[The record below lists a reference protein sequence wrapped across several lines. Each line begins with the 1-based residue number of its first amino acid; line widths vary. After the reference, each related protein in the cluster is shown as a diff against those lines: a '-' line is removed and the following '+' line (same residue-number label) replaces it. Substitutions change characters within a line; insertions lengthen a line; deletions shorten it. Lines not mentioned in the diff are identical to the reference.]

1 MKKLFLTI
9 LVIFVICINF
19 INAQTFQDNTY
30 YKRLYY
36 TCKVWGFLKYFHSEV
51 AKVTNNWNLVLFQ
64 TLDKVKNDTSNSDF
78 NKTLG
83 NMINSAGNMA
93 QPRTQLPN
101 IPDSLKC
108 NLNLNWMNDPVFSN
122 KIRERLDTVRDWF
135 RPQNNF
141 YVQSNSLGLTFNTDK
156 AYYSSTDAYASENYR
171 LLTLFRYWNI
181 INYFFPDKYLMDK
194 NWDSTLVEFI
204 PKMDNASDSLSFF
217 LTFLELST
225 RLNDSHAITNSEVWC
240 SIFGCYY
247 LPLVLK
253 YVENETVV
261 TRVLQNNLGIKT
273 GDIIKSINNVDIQT
287 IRDSLKRYTPGSND
301 AAINRNINDYF
312 LIRGQKGQVKMT
324 IENDSGQ
331 RDIILQCN
339 MTYTEYINLYTKHS
353 PVWEKIFKGSK
364 VYGYVDMGRL
374 ETSGIDSMYNDLW
387 NTDAIIFDIRNYPNG
402 TLGYLL
408 KYLFRDPIHI
418 ADFTMPDVKYPGTL
432 YWSPSNIIVSV
443 DDPEIYSKTI
453 FILMDENT
461 QSQAEYTVMG
471 LEQYPKALK
480 IGSQT
485 AGADGNWCLI
495 YLPGGITTHF
505 TGMGTFYPD
514 HRPTQRIG
522 IVPDIYVFPS
532 IEGIRNG
539 EDEVLEAA
547 LNYTP
552 DGIQNNSLN
561 ENLKFSLYQNYPN
574 PFNPTTTIKYAIPK
588 PSHVVVKIYD
598 PLGKEVTT
606 LVNKELRPGSY
617 QIKFDGS
624 SLSSGIYFYQ
634 MVADGFL
641 ETKKL
646 ILLK

>member
-9 LVIFVICINF
+9 LVVFVICINF
-19 INAQTFQDNTY
+19 INAQTFQDDTY

-51 AKVTNNWNLVLFQ
+51 AKVTKNWDLVLFQ
-64 TLDKVKNDTSNSDF
+64 TLDNVKNDASNYDF
-78 NKTLG
+78 NKTLESI
-83 NMINSAGNMA
+83 INSAGKMA
-93 QPRTQLPN
+93 QPSTQLPDV
-101 IPDSLKC
+101 PDSLKY
-108 NLNLNWMNDPVFSN
+108 NLNLNWLSDPVFSN
-122 KIRERLDTVRDWF
+122 EIRARLDTVRDWF

-156 AYYSSTDAYASENYR
+156 AYYSNTNAFASENYR

-194 NWDSTLVEFI
+194 NWDSTLIEFI
-204 PKMDNASDSLSFF
+204 PKIDNASDSLSFF

-240 SIFGCYY
+240 SLFGCYY
-247 LPLVLK
+247 LPLTLK
-253 YVENETVV
+253 YVEKETVV
-261 TRVLQNNLGIKT
+261 ARVLEKKLEIKP
-273 GDIIKSINNVDIQT
+273 GDIIKSINNLDIQT
-287 IRDSLKRYTPGSND
+287 IRDSLRRYTPGSND

-312 LIRGQKGQVKMT
+312 LVRGQKGQVNMT
-324 IENDSGQ
+324 IENESGQ
-331 RDIILQCN
+331 KDIVLQCN

-353 PVWEKIFKGSK
+353 PVWKKIFKGSK
-364 VYGYVDMGRL
+364 VYGYVDMERL
-374 ETSGIDSMYNDLW
+374 EISGVDSMFNNLW

-402 TLGYLL
+402 TLWYLL
-408 KYLFRDPIHI
+408 NYLFRDDIHI
-418 ADFTMPDVKYPGTL
+418 ADFTIPDVKYPGTL
-432 YWSPSNIIVSV
+432 YWSYSNIGSV
-443 DDPEIYSKTI
+443 NPSELYRKNI

-471 LEQYPKALK
+471 LEQYPKAIK

-514 HRPTQRIG
+514 HRQTQRIG
-522 IVPDIYVFPS
+522 IIPDIFVYPT
-532 IEGIRNG
+532 IEGIREG
-539 EDEVLEAA
+539 KDEVLEAA
-547 LNYTP
+547 LNYSP
-552 DGIQNNSLN
+552 DGVQNNSLN
-561 ENLKFSLYQNYPN
+561 KNLKFSLYQNYPN
-574 PFNPTTTIKYAIPK
+574 PFNPITVIEFTVAKRQLVSIK
-588 PSHVVVKIYD
+588 VYD
-598 PLGKEVTT
+598 LLGREIAT
-606 LVNKELRPGSY
+606 LVNEEKPGGNY
-617 QIKFDGS
+617 KVEFDGS
-624 SLSSGIYFYQ
+624 KFTSGIYFYRMQ
-634 MVADGFL
+634 AGTFF

>member
-36 TCKVWGFLKYFHSEV
+36 TCKVWGFLKYFHTEV

-64 TLDKVKNDTSNSDF
+64 TLDNVKNDTSNSDF

-93 QPRTQLPN
+93 LPRTQLPN

-122 KIRERLDTVRDWF
+122 KIRERLDTVKDWF

-324 IENDSGQ
+324 IENDSEQ

-339 MTYTEYINLYTKHS
+339 MTYIEYINLYTKHS

-461 QSQAEYTVMG
+461 QSQAEYTIMG

-522 IVPDIYVFPS
+522 IVPDIYVFPT

-574 PFNPTTTIKYAIPK
+574 PFNPRTTIKYAIPK
-588 PSHVVVKIYD
+588 QSHVVVKIYD

>member
-9 LVIFVICINF
+9 LVVFVICINF
-19 INAQTFQDNTY
+19 INAQTFQDDTY

-51 AKVTNNWNLVLFQ
+51 AKVTKNWDLVLFQ
-64 TLDKVKNDTSNSDF
+64 TLDNVKNDASNYDF
-78 NKTLG
+78 NKTLESI
-83 NMINSAGNMA
+83 INSAGKMA
-93 QPRTQLPN
+93 QPSTQLPDV
-101 IPDSLKC
+101 PDSLKY
-108 NLNLNWMNDPVFSN
+108 NLNLNWLSDPVFSN
-122 KIRERLDTVRDWF
+122 EIRARLDTVRDWF

-156 AYYSSTDAYASENYR
+156 AYYSNTNAFASENYR

-204 PKMDNASDSLSFF
+204 PKIDNASDSLSFF

-240 SIFGCYY
+240 SLFGCYY
-247 LPLVLK
+247 LPLTLK
-253 YVENETVV
+253 YVEKETVV
-261 TRVLQNNLGIKT
+261 ARVLEKKLEIKP
-273 GDIIKSINNVDIQT
+273 GDIIKSINNLDIQT
-287 IRDSLKRYTPGSND
+287 IRDSLRRYTPGSND

-312 LIRGQKGQVKMT
+312 LVRGQKGQVNMT
-324 IENDSGQ
+324 IENESGQ
-331 RDIILQCN
+331 KDIVLQCN

-353 PVWEKIFKGSK
+353 PVWKKIFKGSK
-364 VYGYVDMGRL
+364 VYGYVDMERL
-374 ETSGIDSMYNDLW
+374 EISGVDSMFNNLW

-402 TLGYLL
+402 TLWYLL
-408 KYLFRDPIHI
+408 NYLFRDDIHI
-418 ADFTMPDVKYPGTL
+418 ADFTIPDVKYPGTL
-432 YWSPSNIIVSV
+432 YWSYSNIGSV
-443 DDPEIYSKTI
+443 NPSELYRKNI

-471 LEQYPKALK
+471 LEQYPKAIK

-514 HRPTQRIG
+514 HRQTQRIG
-522 IVPDIYVFPS
+522 IIPDIFVYPT
-532 IEGIRNG
+532 IEGIREG
-539 EDEVLEAA
+539 KDEVLEAA
-547 LNYTP
+547 LNYSP
-552 DGIQNNSLN
+552 DGVQNNSLN
-561 ENLKFSLYQNYPN
+561 KNLKFSLYQNYPN
-574 PFNPTTTIKYAIPK
+574 PFNPITVIEFTVAKRQLVSIK
-588 PSHVVVKIYD
+588 VYD
-598 PLGKEVTT
+598 LLGREIAT
-606 LVNKELRPGSY
+606 LVNEEKPGGNY
-617 QIKFDGS
+617 KVEFDGS
-624 SLSSGIYFYQ
+624 KFTSGIYFYRMQ
-634 MVADGFL
+634 AGTFF

>member
-9 LVIFVICINF
+9 LVVFVICINF
-19 INAQTFQDNTY
+19 INAQTFQDDTY

-51 AKVTNNWNLVLFQ
+51 AKVTKNWDLVLFQ
-64 TLDKVKNDTSNSDF
+64 TLDNVKNDASNSDF

-83 NMINSAGNMA
+83 SIINSAGKMA
-93 QPRTQLPN
+93 QPATQLPDV
-101 IPDSLKC
+101 PDSLKY
-108 NLNLNWMNDPVFSN
+108 NLNLNWLSDPVFSN
-122 KIRERLDTVRDWF
+122 EIRARLDTVRDWF

-156 AYYSSTDAYASENYR
+156 AYYSNTNAFASENYR

-204 PKMDNASDSLSFF
+204 PKIDNASDSLSFF

-240 SIFGCYY
+240 SLFGCYY
-247 LPLVLK
+247 LPLTLK
-253 YVENETVV
+253 YVEKETVV
-261 TRVLQNNLGIKT
+261 ARVLEKNLEIKP
-273 GDIIKSINNVDIQT
+273 GDIIKSINNLDIQT
-287 IRDSLKRYTPGSND
+287 IRDSLRRYTPGSND

-312 LIRGQKGQVKMT
+312 LVRGQKGQVNMT
-324 IENDSGQ
+324 IENESGQ
-331 RDIILQCN
+331 KDIVLQCN

-353 PVWEKIFKGSK
+353 PVWKKIFKGSK
-364 VYGYVDMGRL
+364 VYGYVDMERL
-374 ETSGIDSMYNDLW
+374 EISGVDSMFNNLW

-402 TLGYLL
+402 TLWYLL
-408 KYLFRDPIHI
+408 NYLFRDDIHI
-418 ADFTMPDVKYPGTL
+418 ADFTIPDVKYPGTL
-432 YWSPSNIIVSV
+432 YWSYSNIGSV
-443 DDPEIYSKTI
+443 NPSELYRKNI

-471 LEQYPKALK
+471 LEQYPKAIK

-514 HRPTQRIG
+514 HRQTQRIG
-522 IVPDIYVFPS
+522 IIPDIFVYPT
-532 IEGIRNG
+532 IEGIREG
-539 EDEVLEAA
+539 KDEVLEAA
-547 LNYTP
+547 LNYSP
-552 DGIQNNSLN
+552 DGVQNNSLN
-561 ENLKFSLYQNYPN
+561 KNLKFSLYQNYPN
-574 PFNPTTTIKYAIPK
+574 PFNPITVIEFTVAKRQLVSIK
-588 PSHVVVKIYD
+588 VYD
-598 PLGKEVTT
+598 LLGREIAT
-606 LVNKELRPGSY
+606 LVNEEKPGGNY
-617 QIKFDGS
+617 KVEFDGS
-624 SLSSGIYFYQ
+624 KFTSGIYFYRMQ
-634 MVADGFL
+634 AGTFF